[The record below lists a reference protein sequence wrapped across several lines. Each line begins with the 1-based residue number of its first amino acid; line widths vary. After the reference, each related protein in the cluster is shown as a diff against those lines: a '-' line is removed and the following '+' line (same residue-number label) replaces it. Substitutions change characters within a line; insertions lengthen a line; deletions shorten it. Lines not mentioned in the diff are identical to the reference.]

1 MHIDQLIR
9 LKTWFAA
16 YTSSFLA
23 NEATADSPFVLKID
37 HTQRVCENICLL
49 GRSIHLTDEQMCIAE
64 AIGLLHDVGRF
75 VQYRRYRTFNDR
87 QSANHAVL
95 GIHVLEADAV
105 LDDLTVDD
113 KTMIIDA
120 VRFHNAPALPRKRP
134 PESMVF
140 IKLIRDA
147 DKLDIW
153 KVFADFFRCD
163 QRPERAIVQNLPDD
177 PGWSHAMVEAIVQKR
192 PAEFQDMKTLN
203 DFRLLQLSW
212 VFDLNFT
219 ETFVQARKRGDLA
232 AIAGLLP
239 DDRAVHHAVTCVMN
253 QLDEQRLRNVSPK
266 GGTS

>member
-1 MHIDQLIR
+1 LGIEVV
-9 LKTWFAA
+9 
-16 YTSSFLA
+16 
-23 NEATADSPFVLKID
+23 NEAS
-37 HTQRVCENICLL
+37 
-49 GRSIHLTDEQMCIAE
+49 
-64 AIGLLHDVGRF
+64 
-75 VQYRRYRTFNDR
+75 
-87 QSANHAVL
+87 
-95 GIHVLEADAV
+95 V
-105 LDDLTVDD
+105 LDDLHNEDRATI
-113 KTMIIDA
+113 MDA
-120 VRFHNAPALPRKRP
+120 IRFHNAPALPRNKP
-134 PESMVF
+134 PASMVF
-140 IKLIRDA
+140 MRLIRDA